1 MSEGTSFFQQIPTP
15 LLVVAVLL
23 ALVAAV
29 LLWRLVLTAAAIA
42 LVQWAVVTHADDR
55 VALVVALA
63 VPALLAAITI
73 TRLLPARLI
82 PPHPASASRVP
93 FGREE
98 RTR

>member
-1 MSEGTSFFQQIPTP
+1 MSEGTPLLQQIPTP
-15 LLVVAVLL
+15 LVVMAALL

-42 LVQWAVVTHADDR
+42 LVQWAVVTHAHDR
-55 VALVVALA
+55 AALLVALA
-63 VPALLAAITI
+63 IPALLAALTI
-73 TRLLPARLI
+73 TRLLPARLT
-82 PPHPASASRVP
+82 PARPTAASRVP

>member
-1 MSEGTSFFQQIPTP
+1 MNPETPILQQIPVP
-15 LLVVAVLL
+15 LVLVAVLL

-42 LVQWAVVTHADDR
+42 LVQWAIVTHAHDR
-55 VALVVALA
+55 TALLVALA
-63 VPALLAAITI
+63 IPALLAALTI
-73 TRLLPARLI
+73 TRLLPARLT
-82 PPHPASASRVP
+82 PARSAAAVRVP

>member
-73 TRLLPARLI
+73 TRLLPTRLTPARS
-82 PPHPASASRVP
+82 ASASRVP